1 MDAAI
6 PKAARNVVCAEA
18 ACELDSP
25 NFSGFEPEEI
35 NKYLH
40 SLHIIPL
47 MLLML
52 PYILEYRPVT
62 VGLLVGVDVTVT
74 VLVVAS
80 ADAVSAKVT
89 VINNHCVVLHCH
101 FTDWLLKEK

>member
-25 NFSGFEPEEI
+25 NCSGFEPEEI

-40 SLHIIPL
+40 SVHI
-47 MLLML
+47 
-52 PYILEYRPVT
+52 T
-62 VGLLVGVDVTVT
+62 TDV
-74 VLVVAS
+74 
-80 ADAVSAKVT
+80 ADAT
-89 VINNHCVVLHCH
+89 H
-101 FTDWLLKEK
+101 TY